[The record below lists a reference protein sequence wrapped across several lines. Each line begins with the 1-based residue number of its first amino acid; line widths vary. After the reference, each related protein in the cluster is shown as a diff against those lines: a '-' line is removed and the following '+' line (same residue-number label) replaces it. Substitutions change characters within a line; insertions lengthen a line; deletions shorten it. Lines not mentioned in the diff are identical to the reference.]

1 VPFTTTLTGN
11 HALFIRGASGTG
23 GITNFDYFSL
33 GAGANGIGIRIEAEN
48 GTLSGVQLENNAT
61 TVGFFDGGDY
71 MAYPGVNLNG
81 VTGMNMHV
89 AGANSGGVTEFR
101 IDSPTGTLLGSYTM
115 ATSGGW
121 TTWVDR
127 TMNFTTT
134 TTGFHT
140 LYVKGAGTGSIMNID
155 YLTTH

>member
-1 VPFTTTLTGN
+1 
-11 HALFIRGASGTG
+11 LFIRGASGSG

-33 GAGANGIGIRIEAEN
+33 GAGSNGIGIRLEAEN
-48 GTLSGVQLENNAT
+48 STMSGVQLENNGT
-61 TVGFFDGGDY
+61 TIGYFDAGDY
-71 MAYPGVNLNG
+71 MAFPGVNLNG

-89 AGANSGGVTEFR
+89 AGPNSGGVTEFR

-140 LYVKGAGTGSIMNID
+140 LYVKGGSGGSIMNID
-155 YLTTH
+155 YFTTH